1 MRDGRTFD
9 AITKLGGES
18 GAWRT
23 IHGAM
28 DPPVVADAVL
38 NPDLVIGL
46 RHRAE
51 TRALTFD
58 IDAHAPNPSPYW
70 HPDGPDRSAP
80 VQRLLSELENIGA
93 VPVIVRTPS
102 AGWHIHAVVPE
113 AVPTSEAAH
122 LARLVTARAG
132 LVIAPGH
139 LETFPSPQAF
149 DGSAPWL
156 RRRSAGFRLPGQQGS
171 SLWLGG
177 TRWTDEL
184 DLIWLELAA
193 AAELASDATASSAW
207 LEVRQLAQAARR
219 AAEPRPR
226 RIGPAI
232 RRRANRTPG
241 VSWSAPGQS
250 NANLGR
256 LAARLWQTGDTP
268 ASLAP
273 RIVAA
278 ALQAPGFNEHAS
290 DDTKQRLESWA
301 LSWAAACCRKPPRPV
316 TRPTPRTLGPRAG
329 LNHARHRT
337 AVLAVIDGA
346 LRLAKEL
353 GDAAQDLSQ
362 RSVAELLSIGRP
374 TLRKLWTLWKSRIT
388 QAVFRRRRGPGQHP
402 CAQGVVFGDGGT
414 SASGCSP
421 AEGVHLCPA
430 PPPTERPDRPPRPPT
445 ARHDPPAMPTRAPAR
460 PGPRAELERAELA
473 AWLGITP

>member
-1 MRDGRTFD
+1 VISELWMRDGRTFD

-18 GAWRT
+18 SAWRT

-28 DPPVVADAVL
+28 DPQAVADAVL
-38 NPDLVIGL
+38 SPDLVIGL

-193 AAELASDATASSAW
+193 AAELASDAAASPAW

-278 ALQAPGFNEHAS
+278 ALQAPGYNEHAS

-329 LNHARHRT
+329 LNDKRRRD
-337 AVLAVIDGA
+337 AVLRIIDRAEAIGREHGEA
-346 LRLAKEL
+346 SL
-353 GDAAQDLSQ
+353 QFSQ
-362 RSVAELLSIGRP
+362 RRLVELIGIARE
-374 TLRKLWTLWKSRIT
+374 TLRRHWQLLKCSLTRG
-388 QAVFRRRRGPGQHP
+388 AFRRFRSGGLHP
-402 CAQGVVFGDGGT
+402 ALQGVVIGDGGT

-430 PPPTERPDRPPRPPT
+430 PPPT
-445 ARHDPPAMPTRAPAR
+445 
-460 PGPRAELERAELA
+460 
-473 AWLGITP
+473 